1 MGKGMKK
8 SRKWFLLL
16 GTIFRSLR
24 HLERCGIGI
33 VSSAERGVAIQYSRH
48 AQLGVEVQR
57 KKGINMYQSGI
68 QITSLYCSGAYVERK
83 LLCEREVAQL

>member
-16 GTIFRSLR
+16 GTIFKSLR
-24 HLERCGIGI
+24 HLKRCGNGI
-33 VSSAERGVAIQYSRH
+33 VSSAEQGVAIYSRH

-57 KKGINMYQSGI
+57 KKGNKHVSELFRLL
-68 QITSLYCSGAYVERK
+68 LYIAVGLMWRGNFYIV
-83 LLCEREVAQL
+83 